1 MANVPL
7 PPNSS
12 RLLHGLCVC
21 VCVHM
26 HVCVWVH
33 IYMQFQSLQ
42 IAYFQSGLMSSSAV
56 TVSEVD
62 GAAQMQLADGVE

>member
-1 MANVPL
+1 MFPFL
-7 PPNSS
+7 LIPPDFCM
-12 RLLHGLCVC
+12 GCVCVC

>member
-1 MANVPL
+1 MCVCVHKP
-7 PPNSS
+7 
-12 RLLHGLCVC
+12 VC
-21 VCVHM
+21 VCVY
-26 HVCVWVH
+26 